1 MKKIIKRGLAG
12 LALISTLTTYGYY
25 INRKLPE
32 GYDIKYDILNLDQNV
47 KTVVIYHPGTLDIK
61 KRDKDVF
68 FRERLKTIDGIED
81 VVNITPCVVTAL
93 ISQDADTAYIKRQ
106 IIKEIRK
113 HRISQINFRC

>member
-1 MKKIIKRGLAG
+1 M
-12 LALISTLTTYGYY
+12 ALISALTTYGYY

-32 GYDIKYDILNLDQNV
+32 GYDIKYDILNLDHNV
-47 KTVVIYHPGTLDIK
+47 KKVVIYHPGTLDIK

-81 VVNITPCVVTAL
+81 VVNIKPCVVTAL